1 MCAPFMVIL
10 KLLRVFETGLTF
22 LNKPT
27 MVNTFCVAKDVE
39 ECARALDWR
48 RLGKQRVE
56 AKQIYDVVTGVKQG
70 WKNHP
75 ACKMW
80 MGYQD
85 ALALYTNAMITEW
98 IGRGYRNTMP
108 LLKTSVPAA
117 EVVFPAWFGWRPV
130 VQSHQASLNR
140 KDPLFYKFEVED
152 SYTANGYFWPST
164 VPEHVW
170 GLQEADVQLAPITV
184 AKPRPSKK
192 AKTV

>member
-1 MCAPFMVIL
+1 
-10 KLLRVFETGLTF
+10 
-22 LNKPT
+22 
-27 MVNTFCVAKDVE
+27 MVNTFCVSKDVG

-85 ALALYTNAMITEW
+85 ALALYVNAMITEW
-98 IGRGYRNTMP
+98 IARGYRNTMSI
-108 LLKTSVPAA
+108 LKTSVPAA
-117 EVVFPAWFGWRPV
+117 EVVFPAWFGWLPV
-130 VQSHQASLNR
+130 VKSHQASLNR
-140 KDPLFYKFEVED
+140 KDPSFYKFEVEEH
-152 SYTANGYFWPST
+152 YVANGYFWPSS
-164 VPEHVW
+164 VPEDVW
-170 GLQEADVQLAPITV
+170 GLQEAEVQFAPITV